1 MLDSKTIVKSIEEL
15 FDACAFVRE
24 DCEACGDCPIYGIC
38 LEDTSFVEVADLL
51 SEGSIKDFLKYA
63 YGGEAEAYRY
73 EQMTEDEL
81 RWNYES
87 EKANLERSDF
97 DE

>member
-1 MLDSKTIVKSIEEL
+1 MLDERTIAKSVADL
-15 FDACAFVRE
+15 FDTCAYVRE
-24 DCEACGDCPIYGIC
+24 DCEACGDCPLSGIC
-38 LEDTSFVEVADLL
+38 LEYTPFLDVADLL
-51 SEGSIKDFLKYA
+51 YEGSVKDFMKYA

-97 DE
+97 NE